1 MDKGDS
7 MPLSE
12 LFGNDTQGRLIFDL
26 VRAIVADRMK
36 ITALEELLID
46 KGVINREE
54 LQEWYDEIMRVSSD
68 DVINDVLQQFGSG
81 NSDM

>member
-1 MDKGDS
+1 MEKEGS

-46 KGVINREE
+46 KGVISREE
-54 LQEWYDEIMRVSSD
+54 LEEWYDEIMRVSSD

-81 NSDM
+81 NSDV

>member
-1 MDKGDS
+1 

>member
-7 MPLSE
+7 VQLSE
-12 LFGNDTQGRLIFDL
+12 LFGSETQGRLIFDL

-46 KGVINREE
+46 KGIVSRDE
-54 LQEWYDEIMRVSSD
+54 LGEWYDEILRASTD
-68 DVINDVLQQFGSG
+68 DVINDVLQEFGGG
-81 NSDM
+81 NSGF